1 VTGQLAGRRILVSGG
16 SSGLGAAIAVA
27 CARDGAAVAAIGR
40 DSGKLDALA
49 AAAGVTPIV
58 ADIADPVAARA
69 AVESSAAALGGLDG
83 LVNNAGLMLHSL
95 VGDGLAEDWDAIVRV
110 NILGML
116 HVTSAALPFLRDAT
130 LADLVVIASLASDRV
145 AAPDYSVYAA
155 TKAAQLRLT
164 EGLRLELAEDRGIR
178 ISLVKPGFM
187 NTAGIG
193 TGTRDPERQKQVLEL
208 KERIGLL
215 PEVVAEEIRHLLALP
230 PEVTVP
236 ELMIVPTARP

>member
-1 VTGQLAGRRILVSGG
+1 MSGRLEGRRILVSGG

-27 CARDGAAVAAIGR
+27 CAEDGAAVAALGR

-49 AAAGVTPIV
+49 TASGVTPIV
-58 ADIADPVAARA
+58 ADVGDPVAARA
-69 AVESSAAALGGLDG
+69 AVESAAASLGGIDG
-83 LVNNAGLMLHSL
+83 LVVNAGLMLHSL
-95 VGDGLAEDWDAIVRV
+95 IGDGLVEDWDAIVRV

-116 HVTSAALPFLRDAT
+116 HITSAALPYLREAP
-130 LADLVVIASLASDRV
+130 LADLCVIASLASDRV

-164 EGLRLELAEDRGIR
+164 EGLRLELAEDRGVR
-178 ISLVKPGFM
+178 VSLVKPGFM

-193 TGTRDPERQKQVLEL
+193 TGTRDPVRQKQVLEL
-208 KERIGLL
+208 KERIGL
-215 PEVVAEEIRHLLALP
+215 PPAAVAEEIRHLLALP

>member
-1 VTGQLAGRRILVSGG
+1 
-16 SSGLGAAIAVA
+16 
-27 CARDGAAVAAIGR
+27 
-40 DSGKLDALA
+40 
-49 AAAGVTPIV
+49 
-58 ADIADPVAARA
+58 
-69 AVESSAAALGGLDG
+69 
-83 LVNNAGLMLHSL
+83 MLHSL
-95 VGDGLAEDWDAIVRV
+95 VGDGLDEDWDAIVRV

-116 HVTSAALPFLRDAT
+116 HVTSAALPHLRAAT
-130 LADLVVIASLASDRV
+130 LADLCVIASLASDRV

-164 EGLRLELAEDRGIR
+164 EGLRLELAEDRGVR
-178 ISLVKPGFM
+178 VSLVKPGFM

-208 KERIGLL
+208 KERIGL
-215 PEVVAEEIRHLLALP
+215 PPAAVAEEIRHLLALP

>member
-1 VTGQLAGRRILVSGG
+1 MTEHLAGRRILVSGG

-27 CARDGAAVAAIGR
+27 CVRDGAAVAAIGR
-40 DSGKLDALA
+40 DTGKLDALA
-49 AAAGVTPIV
+49 ATAGVTPIV
-58 ADIADPVAARA
+58 ADVADPAAARA
-69 AVESSAAALGGLDG
+69 AVEASAAALGGLDG
-83 LVNNAGLMLHSL
+83 LVVNAGLMLHSL
-95 VGDGLAEDWDAIVRV
+95 IGDGLDEDWDAIVRV

-116 HVTSAALPFLRDAT
+116 HITSAAIPYLRDAT

-208 KERIGLL
+208 KERIGLP

-236 ELMIVPTARP
+236 ELTIVPTARP

>member
-1 VTGQLAGRRILVSGG
+1 
-16 SSGLGAAIAVA
+16 
-27 CARDGAAVAAIGR
+27 
-40 DSGKLDALA
+40 
-49 AAAGVTPIV
+49 
-58 ADIADPVAARA
+58 
-69 AVESSAAALGGLDG
+69 
-83 LVNNAGLMLHSL
+83 MLHSL
-95 VGDGLAEDWDAIVRV
+95 VGDGLEDDWEAIVRV

-116 HVTSAALPFLRDAT
+116 HVTSAALPHLRAAA

-145 AAPDYSVYAA
+145 AAPDYGVYSA

-187 NTAGIG
+187 NTPGIG
-193 TGTRDPERQKQVLEL
+193 TGTRDPERRRQVLDL

-215 PEVVAEEIRHLLALP
+215 PDVVAEQIRHLLALP

>member
-1 VTGQLAGRRILVSGG
+1 MTGQLAGRRILVSGG

-40 DSGKLDALA
+40 DSAKLDELA
-49 AAAGVTPIV
+49 AAAGVLPVV
-58 ADIADPVAARA
+58 ADIADPVAADS
-69 AVESSAAALGGLDG
+69 AVASAAAALGGLDG

-95 VGDGLAEDWDAIVRV
+95 IGDGLVEDWDAIVRV

-116 HVTSAALPFLRDAT
+116 HVTSAALPYLREAT

-178 ISLVKPGFM
+178 VSLVKPGFM

-230 PEVTVP
+230 PEVAVP

>member
-1 VTGQLAGRRILVSGG
+1 
-16 SSGLGAAIAVA
+16 
-27 CARDGAAVAAIGR
+27 
-40 DSGKLDALA
+40 
-49 AAAGVTPIV
+49 
-58 ADIADPVAARA
+58 
-69 AVESSAAALGGLDG
+69 
-83 LVNNAGLMLHSL
+83 MLHSL
-95 VGDGLAEDWDAIVRV
+95 IGDGLDEDWDAIVRV

-116 HVTSAALPFLRDAT
+116 HVTSAALPYLRAAA

-178 ISLVKPGFM
+178 VSLVKPGFM

-208 KERIGLL
+208 KERIGL
-215 PEVVAEEIRHLLALP
+215 PPAVVAEEIRHLLALP
-230 PEVTVP
+230 AEVTVP
-236 ELMIVPTARP
+236 ELTIVPTARPWQETRGHARPGDKRPFVCQR

>member
-1 VTGQLAGRRILVSGG
+1 MTGQLAGRRILVSGG

-40 DSGKLDALA
+40 DSAKLDELA
-49 AAAGVTPIV
+49 AAAGVLPVV
-58 ADIADPVAARA
+58 ADIADPVAADS
-69 AVESSAAALGGLDG
+69 AVASAAAALGGLDG

-95 VGDGLAEDWDAIVRV
+95 IGDGLVEDWDAIVRV

-116 HVTSAALPFLRDAT
+116 HVTSAALPYLREAT

-178 ISLVKPGFM
+178 VSLVKPGFM

-236 ELMIVPTARP
+236 ELTIVPTARP